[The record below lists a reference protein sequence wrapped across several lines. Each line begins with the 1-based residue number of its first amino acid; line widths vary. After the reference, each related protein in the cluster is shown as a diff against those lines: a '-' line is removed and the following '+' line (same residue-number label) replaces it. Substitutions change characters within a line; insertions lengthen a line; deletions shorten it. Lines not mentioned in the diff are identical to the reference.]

1 MKWPGTSALSVA
13 MHASF
18 IRSLS
23 QYSYVKAIGFSDL
36 LASKDVFRL
45 MGMQGEMPINFS
57 DLPAENSLHLPGLSR
72 SSLRDVIKDSLAEN
86 GFYDRI
92 LREQLYN

>member
-1 MKWPGTSALSVA
+1 

-18 IRSLS
+18 VRSFS

-36 LASKDVFRL
+36 LASSDVFRL
-45 MGMQGEMPINFS
+45 MGMHDEMPINFG
-57 DLPAENSLHLPGLSR
+57 DLPVENSLHLPGLSR
-72 SSLRDVIKDSLAEN
+72 PSLRGVIKDSLAEN

-92 LREQLYN
+92 LQENLYD